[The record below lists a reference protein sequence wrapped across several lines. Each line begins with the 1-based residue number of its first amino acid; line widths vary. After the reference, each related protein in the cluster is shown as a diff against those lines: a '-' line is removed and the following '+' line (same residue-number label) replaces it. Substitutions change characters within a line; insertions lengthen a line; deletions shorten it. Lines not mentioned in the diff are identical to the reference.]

1 MLSENIAVIGV
12 DAAPFADALARHF
25 ADVVILPP
33 FPLLDR
39 RIASHPDTLL
49 ARVGRC
55 VVVSEAYAD
64 HAPDAIGKIAAH
76 VPVRLGKIVPRS
88 PYPQDVAYNVFSHGA
103 LLYGRTDTLDGA
115 VIAAAKE
122 QGIAVRHVRQGYA
135 GCSALSCGDFVL
147 TADPSLAEAL
157 RADGAPVVRLTP
169 GGIRLPG
176 YGYGFIGGA
185 AGICAHTAVFFGDV
199 EKHPDGRMIC
209 EVLDRHGIKG
219 LSLGTDVLTDCGGIF
234 TISKK
239 TT

>member
-1 MLSENIAVIGV
+1 MLSEYIAVIGA
-12 DAAPFADALARHF
+12 DAAPFADVLARHF
-25 ADVVILPP
+25 SDIVILPP

-49 ARVGRC
+49 ARVGAC
-55 VVVSEAYAD
+55 VAVSEAYAD

-76 VPVRLGKIVPRS
+76 VPVRLGKSVPRS
-88 PYPQDVAYNVFSHGA
+88 PYPQDVAYNVFSHGG

-147 TADPSLAEAL
+147 TADPSLSEAL
-157 RADGAPVVRLTP
+157 RADGATVVRLTS

-185 AGICAHTAVFFGDV
+185 AGTCARTAIFFGDFG
-199 EKHPDGRMIC
+199 KHPNGRMIC
-209 EVLDRHGIKG
+209 EVLDGHGIEG
-219 LSLGTDVLTDCGGIF
+219 LSVGTDVLTDYGGIF